1 MATRRDQ
8 LQSYQFMTQRV
19 ISAFVM
25 RETDPQQSPLR
36 RGIGALFG
44 GLMVAVL
51 VAAGVGIYGLLTKV
65 GGESWRKPGS
75 VVVEKENGATYVY
88 LDGRLH
94 PTLNYTSAL
103 LAVGRP
109 GAPVARVSSATLA
122 GVPRGV
128 PMGIPNAPDSLPAV
142 KEQTGLPWSVCS
154 ASNPDG
160 SGQAATGVTLA
171 LSVTPSAAT
180 GIGDGGLL
188 VKDAALGMEY
198 LVWHGRRHLVQEPR
212 VLVPALFGAVTP
224 APVGTSWLNALP
236 AGMDLAALPITNRE
250 KRSDAV
256 PGRRNGDLLVA
267 QTGSGPQHYLVLAD
281 GVAPITPVQ
290 QVILSGRFGHQP
302 IEVPVSEV
310 TSLPTSDQLPQAA
323 SNGQPPATPPH
334 LVTVDRGQQICAVTR
349 ESGSPPELTVGG
361 AVPGAER
368 ATPTGSVSPDG
379 IPLADQILAPAGRI
393 TVLKALGSPGSYSI
407 VTDLGIRYPV
417 PSAAALALL
426 GYPAEGALDVPP
438 SLILLIPTGPSLDPR
453 AATMPAVAG
462 TAAGAA
468 GTGS

>member
-65 GGESWRKPGS
+65 GGDSWRKPGS
-75 VVVEKENGATYVY
+75 VVVEKENGATYVF

-103 LAVGRP
+103 LAVGKP
-109 GAPVARVSSATLA
+109 GAPVARVSSGTLA

-128 PMGIPNAPDSLPAV
+128 PMGIPNAPDSLPGV
-142 KEQTGLPWSVCS
+142 KGQTGLPWSVCS
-154 ASNPDG
+154 TPNPNG
-160 SGQAATGVTLA
+160 SGQAATTVTLA
-171 LSVTPSAAT
+171 LAATPSGGT
-180 GIGDGGLL
+180 GVGDGGLL
-188 VKDAALGMEY
+188 VTDAALGMTY
-198 LVWHGRRHLVQEPR
+198 LVWHGRRHLVQESR

-224 APVGTSWLNALP
+224 APVGTSWLNAMP
-236 AGMDLAALPITNRE
+236 AGADLAAVPIANRE

-256 PGRRNGDLLVA
+256 PGRRNGDVLVA

-290 QVILSGRFGHQP
+290 QAILSGRYGHQP
-302 IEVPVSEV
+302 IEVPVSDV
-310 TSLPTSDQLPQAA
+310 TSLPRSSHSPPAA
-323 SNGQPPATPPH
+323 TNGQPPATPPR
-334 LVTVDRGQQICAVTR
+334 LVTVDGGQQICAVTR
-349 ESGSPPELTVGG
+349 SSGEPPELTVGG
-361 AVPGAER
+361 GVAGAER

-379 IPLADQILAPAGRI
+379 IPLADRILAPAGRV
-393 TVLKALGSPGSYSI
+393 TVLKALNSPGSYSI

-417 PSAAALALL
+417 PSAAVLGLL
-426 GYPAEGALDVPP
+426 GYPAEAALDVPP

-453 AATMPAVAG
+453 AATLPAVAG
-462 TAAGAA
+462 AG
-468 GTGS
+468 S